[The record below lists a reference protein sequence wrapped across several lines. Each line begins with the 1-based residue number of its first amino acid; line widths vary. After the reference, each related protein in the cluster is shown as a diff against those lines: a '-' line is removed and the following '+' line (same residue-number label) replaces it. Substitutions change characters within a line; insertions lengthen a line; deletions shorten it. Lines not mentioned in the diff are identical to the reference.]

1 MDGVLLEE
9 GGTGGFQVDQWKEQ
23 NDMEPAWALHEKY
36 AGKTAE
42 EKLKELRA
50 EMKKEHTD
58 MYVLT
63 SLDDIAWLLNIR
75 GNDIAY
81 NPVVLSY
88 VIVTEDKL
96 YLFVNEE
103 VLHKY

>member
-1 MDGVLLEE
+1 M
-9 GGTGGFQVDQWKEQ
+9 
-23 NDMEPAWALHEKY
+23 ALHEKY

-50 EMKKEHTD
+50 KMKKEHTD

-96 YLFVNEE
+96 YLFVNEKCFTE
-103 VLHKY
+103 KHIHIWIIIMIWILLDI

>member
-1 MDGVLLEE
+1 
-9 GGTGGFQVDQWKEQ
+9 
-23 NDMEPAWALHEKY
+23 
-36 AGKTAE
+36 
-42 EKLKELRA
+42 
-50 EMKKEHTD
+50 

-103 VLHKY
+103 VLHGEAYPYIDNYHNIDMLKYLEDLGTEILPYDDIYKWQQILRDIRSLWRSSISIMLCITY

>member
-1 MDGVLLEE
+1 
-9 GGTGGFQVDQWKEQ
+9 
-23 NDMEPAWALHEKY
+23 
-36 AGKTAE
+36 
-42 EKLKELRA
+42 
-50 EMKKEHTD
+50 

-96 YLFVNEE
+96 YLFVNEK
-103 VLHKY
+103 VLHG

>member
-1 MDGVLLEE
+1 MAV
-9 GGTGGFQVDQWKEQ
+9 
-23 NDMEPAWALHEKY
+23 KY
-36 AGKTAE
+36 Q
-42 EKLKELRA
+42 
-50 EMKKEHTD
+50 
-58 MYVLT
+58 
-63 SLDDIAWLLNIR
+63 

-103 VLHKY
+103 VLHGEAYHIWIIIII

>member
-1 MDGVLLEE
+1 
-9 GGTGGFQVDQWKEQ
+9 
-23 NDMEPAWALHEKY
+23 
-36 AGKTAE
+36 
-42 EKLKELRA
+42 
-50 EMKKEHTD
+50 

-96 YLFVNEE
+96 YLFVNEK
-103 VLHKY
+103 VLHREAYPYMDNYHDIDMVK